1 MLGSEGLVIT
11 LRLGKELCKIPRTL
25 LILPGFGIVSQI
37 VISASRKQIFGYLGM
52 VYAMISIG
60 ILGFIV
66 WAHHMA
72 RVKKA
77 RKNKVCLHLDLR
89 EGLAALFEVNSWV
102 VKHLFKG
109 KKSDAMPFAF
119 SLTTTLLLN
128 RSIPISQVCRVKKM
142 KTRVSGSCATV
153 QEFYNSS
160 IFTSNVSYTC
170 GESNQAEVKLIAKTN
185 VNRLKSTVDP
195 TQTVKNLPIN
205 NFRRNHVMPD
215 ASLRGFRTRSSVI
228 AQDNLKICSGLKG
241 ARLFTSKR
249 FTVGPENNKTVK
261 TILFDMFLKYQFSI
275 CVEPKIPLSHLITL
289 SLLTCIFDS
298 LYYIAIYW
306 IFILFTLYIA
316 EKFPN
321 AFGSKYLSF
330 LKRHSSTEAFE
341 KYDWGAFKAA
351 IKNPEF
357 IKVAAQNEAG
367 KAVTGRRVSL
377 ATEHTFH
384 KAMIGQIYEYK
395 MDEYLNSG
403 KHSSGKPFNF
413 EPNGPSIVEKLT
425 RRYGK

>member
-1 MLGSEGLVIT
+1 MCATIQNQSMLGKVTSFVFRWLFSTNHKDIGTLYLIFGGIAGVAGTALSLYIRIT
-11 LRLGKELCKIPRTL
+11 LAQPNGSFLEYNHHLYNV
-25 LILPGFGIVSQI
+25 IVTGHAF
-37 VISASRKQIFGYLGM
+37 VMIFFM
-52 VYAMISIG
+52 VV
-60 ILGFIV
+60 LV
-66 WAHHMA
+66 
-72 RVKKA
+72 
-77 RKNKVCLHLDLR
+77 L
-89 EGLAALFEVNSWV
+89 
-102 VKHLFKG
+102 
-109 KKSDAMPFAF
+109 
-119 SLTTTLLLN
+119 
-128 RSIPISQVCRVKKM
+128 
-142 KTRVSGSCATV
+142 GSCATV

-195 TQTVKNLPIN
+195 TQTVKNLPTN

-228 AQDNLKICSGLKG
+228 AQDNLKICFGLKG

-275 CVEPKIPLSHLITL
+275 CVEPKIPLSHLIPL

-298 LYYIAIYW
+298 LYYISIYW
-306 IFILFTLYIA
+306 ISIVYILSTLYIA

-321 AFGSKYLSF
+321 SFGSKYLSF

-341 KYDWGAFKAA
+341 KYCGNPWGALKAA

-357 IKVAAQNEAG
+357 IKVAVKNGAG
-367 KAVTGRRVSL
+367 KAITGTGVAL

-384 KAMIGQIYEYK
+384 KAKIGQIFEYK
-395 MDEYLNSG
+395 MDQHINGG
-403 KHSSGKPFNF
+403 KHSSGEPFSF
-413 EPNGPSIVEKLT
+413 KSNGPSILEKFT
-425 RRYGK
+425 GRHDK

>member
-1 MLGSEGLVIT
+1 L
-11 LRLGKELCKIPRTL
+11 
-25 LILPGFGIVSQI
+25 
-37 VISASRKQIFGYLGM
+37 
-52 VYAMISIG
+52 
-60 ILGFIV
+60 
-66 WAHHMA
+66 
-72 RVKKA
+72 
-77 RKNKVCLHLDLR
+77 NKVCLNLDLR

-109 KKSDAMPFAF
+109 KKSNAVPFAF

-142 KTRVSGSCATV
+142 KTRVLGSCATV

-195 TQTVKNLPIN
+195 TQTVKNLPTN
-205 NFRRNHVMPD
+205 SFRRNHVMPD
-215 ASLRGFRTRSSVI
+215 ASLRGFWTRSSVI

-275 CVEPKIPLSHLITL
+275 CVEPKIPLSHLIL
-289 SLLTCIFDS
+289 LFLLTCIFNS

-306 IFILFTLYIA
+306 ISILYILSTLYIA

-321 AFGSKYLSF
+321 LFGSKYLSF
-330 LKRHSSTEAFE
+330 LKHHSSTEAFE
-341 KYDWGAFKAA
+341 KYCGNPWGAFKAA

-357 IKVAAQNEAG
+357 IKVAVQNGAG
-367 KAVTGRRVSL
+367 KAITGTGVAF
-377 ATEHTFH
+377 ATEHIFH
-384 KAMIGQIYEYK
+384 KAKVGQIYEYK
-395 MDEYLNSG
+395 MDQCING
-403 KHSSGKPFNF
+403 GKPFNF
-413 EPNGPSIVEKLT
+413 KPNGPSIVEKFT
-425 RRYGK
+425 GRNGK

>member
-1 MLGSEGLVIT
+1 LFIGEPYDGKLSRTVRGAGLLRALT
-11 LRLGKELCKIPRTL
+11 LP
-25 LILPGFGIVSQI
+25 
-37 VISASRKQIFGYLGM
+37 
-52 VYAMISIG
+52 MISIG
-60 ILGFIV
+60 VLGFIV

-77 RKNKVCLHLDLR
+77 RKNKVCLNLDLR

-109 KKSDAMPFAF
+109 RKSDVIFLTF

-128 RSIPISQVCRVKKM
+128 RPIPISQVWRVKKM
-142 KTRVSGSCATV
+142 KTRVLGSCATV

-195 TQTVKNLPIN
+195 TQTVINLSIN

-215 ASLRGFRTRSSVI
+215 ASLRSFRTRSSVI
-228 AQDNLKICSGLKG
+228 AQGKLKVYPGLKG
-241 ARLFTSKR
+241 ARLFSSKQLI
-249 FTVGPENNKTVK
+249 VGPENNKTIK
-261 TILFDMFLKYQFSI
+261 TVLFDMFLKYQFSI
-275 CVEPKIPLSHLITL
+275 CVEPKIPLSHLIPL
-289 SLLTCIFDS
+289 SLLTCLFDS
-298 LYYIAIYW
+298 LYYITIYC
-306 IFILFTLYIA
+306 ISISYILFTLYIA

-321 AFGSKYLSF
+321 SFGSKYLNF

-341 KYDWGAFKAA
+341 KYCGNPWSALKAA

-357 IKVAAQNEAG
+357 IKVAVQNGVG
-367 KAVTGRRVSL
+367 KAIVGTGAAL

-384 KAMIGQIYEYK
+384 KAKIGQIYEYK
-395 MDEYLNSG
+395 IDQYMNDG
-403 KHSSGKPFNF
+403 THSSGKPFSF
-413 EPNGPSIVEKLT
+413 KPNGPSIVEKFIG
-425 RRYGK
+425 RNGK

>member
-1 MLGSEGLVIT
+1 M
-11 LRLGKELCKIPRTL
+11 
-25 LILPGFGIVSQI
+25 F
-37 VISASRKQIFGYLGM
+37 
-52 VYAMISIG
+52 SIG
-60 ILGFIV
+60 VLGFIV
-66 WAHHMA
+66 WAHHMV
-72 RVKKA
+72 RVKKT
-77 RKNKVCLHLDLR
+77 RKNKICLNLDLR

-109 KKSDAMPFAF
+109 RKSDAMQFAF
-119 SLTTTLLLN
+119 SLTITLLLS
-128 RSIPISQVCRVKKM
+128 RFIPIPQVCWVKKM
-142 KTRVSGSCATV
+142 KTRVLGSRATV

-195 TQTVKNLPIN
+195 TQTVINLPIN

-215 ASLRGFRTRSSVI
+215 AYLRGFRTRSSVI

-249 FTVGPENNKTVK
+249 LTVGPENNKTVK

-275 CVEPKIPLSHLITL
+275 CVEPKIPLSHLIPL

-306 IFILFTLYIA
+306 ISILYILSTLYLA

-321 AFGSKYLSF
+321 SFGSKYLSF
-330 LKRHSSTEAFE
+330 LKHYSSAEAFE
-341 KYDWGAFKAA
+341 KYCGNSWGALKAA
-351 IKNPEF
+351 IKNSEF
-357 IKVAAQNEAG
+357 IKIATQNGAG
-367 KAVTGRRVSL
+367 KAITGTGVAL
-377 ATEHTFH
+377 ATEHTLH
-384 KAMIGQIYEYK
+384 KAKIGQIYEYK
-395 MDEYLNSG
+395 IDQYMNSG
-403 KHSSGKPFNF
+403 KHSSGKPFSF
-413 EPNGPSIVEKLT
+413 KSNGPSILEKFT
-425 RRYGK
+425 GRNDK

>member
-1 MLGSEGLVIT
+1 
-11 LRLGKELCKIPRTL
+11 
-25 LILPGFGIVSQI
+25 
-37 VISASRKQIFGYLGM
+37 
-52 VYAMISIG
+52 MISIG

-128 RSIPISQVCRVKKM
+128 RSIPISRVCRVKKM
-142 KTRVSGSCATV
+142 KTRVLGSCATV

-249 FTVGPENNKTVK
+249 FTVGSENNKTVK

-289 SLLTCIFDS
+289 SLLTCIFGS

-306 IFILFTLYIA
+306 ISILSTLYIA

-321 AFGSKYLSF
+321 SFDSKYLSF

-341 KYDWGAFKAA
+341 KYCGNLWRAFKAA

-357 IKVAAQNEAG
+357 IKVAAQNGAG
-367 KAVTGRRVSL
+367 KAITSTWAVI

-384 KAMIGQIYEYK
+384 KAKISQIYEYK
-395 MDEYLNSG
+395 MDQYTNNG

-413 EPNGPSIVEKLT
+413 KPNEPSIVEKLT
-425 RRYGK
+425 GRNGK